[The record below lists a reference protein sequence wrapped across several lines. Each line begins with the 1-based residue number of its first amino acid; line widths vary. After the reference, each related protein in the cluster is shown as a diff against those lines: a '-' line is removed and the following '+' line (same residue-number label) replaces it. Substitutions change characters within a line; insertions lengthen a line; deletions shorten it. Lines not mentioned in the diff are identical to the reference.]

1 MITKRRIV
9 GFILIIIA
17 LPLIYFSVLTFWQ
30 IFSTNKDLTPKD
42 VSVSEMSRSSAV
54 ISWEGPQGVNS
65 TIEYGDSQSAMNLYA
80 PATASQTTYKSELTL
95 LTSSTTYYFQ
105 IRVGED
111 VFDNGGVPWTF
122 TTKDENGNDAKT
134 EVQGI
139 QTRIQKALDERDL
152 ANATPTPQ
160 LVCPPSATCIEIRNL
175 LNRGCS
181 TADYVRCLNNPTAT
195 PSGTLANAGY
205 IPASTSTPTPTPVII
220 KSAECAL
227 NDPVFDSC
235 TKVSWRSMNWNPDY
249 CQKAFSKYQLE
260 CRNQSFSTSTSG
272 DVIVYY
278 NDAITSISAASVT
291 LPGSNYPSPASGA
304 TVYCQLRA
312 TDGGVG
318 DSHATDWV
326 RASKKCS

>member
-1 MITKRRIV
+1 MIYSYLENIGNVITKRRVV

-30 IFSTNKDLTPKD
+30 IFSTNKDLTPND
-42 VSVSEMSRSSAV
+42 VSVSEISRSSAV

-65 TIEYGDSQSAMNLYA
+65 TVEYGDSQSAMNLYA

-195 PSGTLANAGY
+195 PSGTLAYAGY
-205 IPASTSTPTPTPVII
+205 TPTI
-220 KSAECAL
+220 
-227 NDPVFDSC
+227 
-235 TKVSWRSMNWNPDY
+235 
-249 CQKAFSKYQLE
+249 
-260 CRNQSFSTSTSG
+260 
-272 DVIVYY
+272 
-278 NDAITSISAASVT
+278 
-291 LPGSNYPSPASGA
+291 
-304 TVYCQLRA
+304 
-312 TDGGVG
+312 
-318 DSHATDWV
+318 
-326 RASKKCS
+326 